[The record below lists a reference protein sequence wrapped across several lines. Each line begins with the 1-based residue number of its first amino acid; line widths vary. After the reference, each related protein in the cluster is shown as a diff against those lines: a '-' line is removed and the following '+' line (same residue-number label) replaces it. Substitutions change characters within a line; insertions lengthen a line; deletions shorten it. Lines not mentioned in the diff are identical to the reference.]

1 MSEREPSLI
10 RVENPVRGYA
20 WGSPTAIPEALG
32 VAPTGAPQAELWL
45 GAHPGDPS
53 RLAGDGRLD
62 DYLAANPARLGE
74 SAVRFGG
81 QLPFLM
87 KLLAAA
93 SPLSLQ
99 VHPTMAQAR
108 AGFAVEEGTGL
119 ALEDP
124 RRSYKDPFHKP
135 EIIVALGPFVAL
147 CGFRT
152 PGQTRDDLLALLPE
166 LMQIGIGAELTAALS
181 LPEEPDALR
190 AAFELVLS
198 GRPEVRELAGA
209 AVSAAAEA
217 DSTLADTLRWVGGH
231 YGDDPG
237 VLGAA
242 LLNRVDLA
250 PREALY
256 LGAGNIHAY
265 LSGFG
270 IEAMAPS
277 DNVLRGGLT
286 PKRIDV
292 QGLLDIVSFTSIVP
306 TRVDPVVS
314 TQEGVRLTS
323 YWAPA
328 EEFSVHIIDADAGP
342 RTLVEITGPSMLI
355 VTAGRLEVS
364 AGTDVVEVE
373 RGQSLF
379 QTAGDPLT
387 VRALAPGSTAYLT
400 TTGRTAPTPT

>member
-1 MSEREPSLI
+1 MPEPALL
-10 RVENPVRGYA
+10 RVENPVRDYA

-32 VAPTGAPQAELWL
+32 TAPTGAPQAELWL

-53 RLAGDGRLD
+53 VLADGTRLD
-62 DYLAANPARLGE
+62 DYLAARPDGRP
-74 SAVRFGG
+74 
-81 QLPFLM
+81 LPFLM

-99 VHPTMAQAR
+99 VHPTTAQAE
-108 AGFAVEEGTGL
+108 AGFARDEAAGL
-119 ALEDP
+119 ALADP
-124 RRSYKDPFHKP
+124 LRSYKDPFHKP
-135 EIIVALGPFVAL
+135 EIIVALSPFAAL

-152 PGQTRDDLLALLPE
+152 PAAARDDLVALLPAEMSTGVGGE
-166 LMQIGIGAELTAALS
+166 LAAALS
-181 LPEEPDALR
+181 LPDEPDALR

-198 GRPEVRELAGA
+198 GCPEVREL
-209 AVSAAAEA
+209 SAAAVRA
-217 DSTLADTLRWVGGH
+217 AAGDDSTLAGTIRWVGEH

-237 VLGAA
+237 VIGAA

-292 QGLLDIVSFTSIVP
+292 AGLLEIVAFAALVP
-306 TRVDPVVS
+306 TRVVPVTS
-314 TQEGVRLTS
+314 EQDGVRLTS
-323 YWAPA
+323 YWPPA
-328 EEFSVHIIDADAGP
+328 EEFSVHLVDADAGP
-342 RTLVEITGPSMLI
+342 RTLAELTGPSLL
-355 VTAGRLEVS
+355 VVASGRLEVG
-364 AGTDVVEVE
+364 AGADALVLE

-379 QTAGDPLT
+379 QAPGAPLT
-387 VRALAPGSTAYLT
+387 VRALEPGSTAYLT
-400 TTGRTAPTPT
+400 TTGALR

>member
-1 MSEREPSLI
+1 MPEHEPGLL
-10 RVENPVRGYA
+10 RVENPVRDYA

-32 VAPTGAPQAELWL
+32 ATPTGVPQAELWL

-53 RLAGDGRLD
+53 VLTDGTRLD
-62 DYLAANPARLGE
+62 DHLA
-74 SAVRFGG
+74 G
-81 QLPFLM
+81 QGQRPLPFLM

-99 VHPTMAQAR
+99 VHPATAQAQ
-108 AGFAVEEGTGL
+108 AGFARDEAAGL
-119 ALEDP
+119 DLADP
-124 RRSYKDPFHKP
+124 LRSYKDPFHKP
-135 EIIVALGPFVAL
+135 EIIVALSPFAAL

-152 PGQTRDDLLALLPE
+152 PAAARDDLVALLPE
-166 LMQIGIGAELTAALS
+166 QLATGIGGDLAAALS
-181 LPEEPDALR
+181 LPDEADALR

-198 GRPEVRELAGA
+198 GRPEVRALAAA
-209 AVSAAAEA
+209 AVAATA
-217 DSTLADTLRWVGGH
+217 DDHSTLARTIRWVGEH

-286 PKRIDV
+286 PKRVDV
-292 QGLLDIVSFTSIVP
+292 AGLLEIVRFEALVP
-306 TRVDPVVS
+306 TRVEPVTS
-314 TQEGVRLTS
+314 EQGGVRLTS
-323 YWAPA
+323 YWPPA
-328 EEFSVHIIDADAGP
+328 EEFSVHIVDADAGP
-342 RTLVEITGPSMLI
+342 RTLAELTGPAMLI
-355 VTAGRLEVS
+355 VASGRLELGSGADTLV
-364 AGTDVVEVE
+364 VE

-379 QTAGDPLT
+379 QAAGAPLT
-387 VRALAPGSTAYLT
+387 VRALEPGSTAYLT
-400 TTGRTAPTPT
+400 TTGALT